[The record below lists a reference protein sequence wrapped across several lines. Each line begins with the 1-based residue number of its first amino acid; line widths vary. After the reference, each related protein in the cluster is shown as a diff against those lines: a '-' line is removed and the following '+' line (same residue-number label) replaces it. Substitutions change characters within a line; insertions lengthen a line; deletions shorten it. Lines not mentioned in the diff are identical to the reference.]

1 MRIKHNGF
9 SLIELLVVV
18 AIIGVLAAIGIV
30 GYQKYIESS
39 KKAVNIANA
48 NTLAKAMAVEMLPDG
63 MCQNMI
69 SLIKSNGFGNVSPC
83 AWSVMNANPM
93 RNPYTGQNYPSANF
107 FARLISTANFC
118 DLSDTSRNMVI
129 PGIDPLAGSIWT
141 GMIGNTVVVG
151 ACQPDGSSQL
161 FNVTEVY

>member
-48 NTLAKAMAVEMLPDG
+48 NTLAKAMAVEMLPGG

-69 SLIKSNGFGNVSPC
+69 SLIKS
-83 AWSVMNANPM
+83 
-93 RNPYTGQNYPSANF
+93 
-107 FARLISTANFC
+107 
-118 DLSDTSRNMVI
+118 
-129 PGIDPLAGSIWT
+129 
-141 GMIGNTVVVG
+141 
-151 ACQPDGSSQL
+151 
-161 FNVTEVY
+161 

>member
-1 MRIKHNGF
+1 MRTKQAGF

-69 SLIKSNGFGNVSPC
+69 SLIKSNGFGNVSPLC
-83 AWSVMNANPM
+83 LVSHE
-93 RNPYTGQNYPSANF
+93 
-107 FARLISTANFC
+107 C
-118 DLSDTSRNMVI
+118 
-129 PGIDPLAGSIWT
+129 
-141 GMIGNTVVVG
+141 
-151 ACQPDGSSQL
+151 
-161 FNVTEVY
+161 